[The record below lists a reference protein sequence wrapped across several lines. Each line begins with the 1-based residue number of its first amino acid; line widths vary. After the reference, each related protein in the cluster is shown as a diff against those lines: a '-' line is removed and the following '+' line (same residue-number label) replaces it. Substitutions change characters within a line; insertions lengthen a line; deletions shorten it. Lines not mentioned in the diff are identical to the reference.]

1 MGAERQTDIQTNVQ
15 SFVYVGAERQTDIQ
29 TNIQTHTNTL
39 FKPFQ
44 TIFSKPDACPQEVQL
59 SGHVPGLKC
68 SIWSKLQLAYISCF

>member
-39 FKPFQ
+39 FKTISDYFQ
-44 TIFSKPDACPQEVQL
+44 
-59 SGHVPGLKC
+59 
-68 SIWSKLQLAYISCF
+68 